1 MYQNS
6 DTVIV
11 RLTTGFRHYDDMQET
26 PAPTDQGEQSSS
38 VPDPLK
44 VQVTVEA
51 FYELLEGADLD
62 DVFEE
67 FIVPRKP
74 HDGAPC

>member
-1 MYQNS
+1 M
-6 DTVIV
+6 
-11 RLTTGFRHYDDMQET
+11 
-26 PAPTDQGEQSSS
+26 
-38 VPDPLK
+38 K

-62 DVFEE
+62 EVFEE

>member
-1 MYQNS
+1 M
-6 DTVIV
+6 
-11 RLTTGFRHYDDMQET
+11 TGLRHYDDMQET
-26 PAPTDQGEQSSS
+26 PAPTDHVEGSSS
-38 VPDPLK
+38 VPAPSI

-51 FYELLEGADLD
+51 FYELLEGEDLD
-62 DVFEE
+62 EVFEE